1 MRSRLHKWDRSR
13 SGALAT
19 ELAIVLPFMVFAL
32 LVVVDFCRLYHLTQT
47 LTASAHVGA
56 YYASGAAEPPAYRP
70 PTGGLLP
77 GVTELGRT
85 ILGGQ
90 PVDPVQQRTMNRETA
105 ARKAAIAECSSLQ
118 PALREDQVTFRY
130 VNNNAE
136 VTVSYSTELIT
147 PIFGGSRTVQLARI
161 VTMPMVGP

>member
-1 MRSRLHKWDRSR
+1 
-13 SGALAT
+13 
-19 ELAIVLPFMVFAL
+19 
-32 LVVVDFCRLYHLTQT
+32 
-47 LTASAHVGA
+47 
-56 YYASGAAEPPAYRP
+56 
-70 PTGGLLP
+70 
-77 GVTELGRT
+77 
-85 ILGGQ
+85 
-90 PVDPVQQRTMNRETA
+90 MNRETA